1 MKQINDIPVRRR
13 PHSKDA
19 QAGEG
24 TQRSR
29 RQIWQIDEEDGVETA
44 SAAAAPSDP
53 VRPRSTPL
61 ILTSPDAAPGS
72 APDATDVPRR
82 ADVAPTPDDAP
93 VRDSAAVAPSRIL
106 HGPSAEHAA
115 PQKRSAVSRP
125 RVAEPPMA
133 GSDDAHAPR
142 TASSPGDQPATDDL
156 RAQAQ
161 ASSLRQRSRP
171 IMPQSEPAKAPPP
184 PPQASKVSR
193 AKTRILGFHAP
204 DVVADPLAGNAQV
217 NAAPGGLAGQFPVG
231 WLVIV
236 EGPGRGASFSV
247 ATGVSTIGRGDD
259 QSISLDFGDQSV
271 SRSAH
276 ASVVFDE
283 ETHKFFIG
291 HGGKSNVVRRNG
303 VPVLAT
309 EEMSHGDLIRIG
321 KTTLRFAAFCGADF
335 TWGDGGSAGS
345 EDLHG

>member
-24 TQRSR
+24 AQRSR
-29 RQIWQIDEEDGVETA
+29 RQIWQIDAEDEG
-44 SAAAAPSDP
+44 AAPPAAPVEP

-61 ILTSPDAAPGS
+61 ILTSPDAA
-72 APDATDVPRR
+72 DVPRR
-82 ADVAPTPDDAP
+82 ASAAPTPVDAP
-93 VRDSAAVAPSRIL
+93 ARDAAAERPAAPAPVSRIL

-125 RVAEPPMA
+125 RSAEPSVEA
-133 GSDDAHAPR
+133 TEDVR
-142 TASSPGDQPATDDL
+142 NTDDL

-184 PPQASKVSR
+184 PPQASKVNR

-204 DVVADPLAGNAQV
+204 DVAPDPLAGQTQA

-231 WLVIV
+231 WLVITD
-236 EGPGRGASFSV
+236 GPGRGACFSL
-247 ATGVSTIGRGDD
+247 ANGVSTIGRGED

-271 SRSAH
+271 SRSGH
-276 ASVVFDE
+276 ASVAFDE
-283 ETHKFFIG
+283 ETQKFFIG

-303 VPVLAT
+303 APVLAT
-309 EEMSHGDLIRIG
+309 EEMFHGDMIRIG

-335 TWGDGGSAGS
+335 TWDNGAAGP
-345 EDLHG
+345 EDVHG